1 MLGAV
6 NLGIIAVIRKY
17 ALGFLI
23 PPALFLAAGWYLLQT
38 GDFDG
43 VEVLAFVG
51 TPAAVMV
58 LGWAAVVAN
67 EISNRRSERRP
78 QQDRSSKFLFYYP
91 LAPALYL
98 LVGWCALRAGS
109 INEAY
114 FLAIA
119 GAPAAVLTLAWIA
132 MVANEIAKRRSARRQ

>member
-1 MLGAV
+1 M
-6 NLGIIAVIRKY
+6 IRKY

-23 PPALFLAAGWYLLQT
+23 PPALILAVGWYLLRT
-38 GDFDG
+38 GDFD
-43 VEVLAFVG
+43 EVKFLAFSG
-51 TPAAVMV
+51 MPAAVMV

-67 EISNRRSERRP
+67 KIANRRSERRP

-91 LAPALYL
+91 LAPAFYL
-98 LVGWCALRAGS
+98 LVGWGALRAGY

-114 FLAIA
+114 VLAVT

-132 MVANEIAKRRSARRQ
+132 VAANEIANRRDARRQRDD

>member
-17 ALGFLI
+17 ALRFLI
-23 PPALFLAAGWYLLQT
+23 LPALFLAAGWYLLHT

-43 VEVLAFVG
+43 VEFLAFVG

-98 LVGWCALRAGS
+98 LVGWCALQAGS

-132 MVANEIAKRRSARRQ
+132 AAAHEIAKRRSARRQ

>member
-1 MLGAV
+1 M
-6 NLGIIAVIRKY
+6 IRKY

-23 PPALFLAAGWYLLQT
+23 PPALFLAVGWYLLQT

-43 VEVLAFVG
+43 VEFLAFVG

-58 LGWAAVVAN
+58 LAWAAIMAN
-67 EISNRRSERRP
+67 DIANRRSERRP

-91 LAPALYL
+91 LAPAFYL
-98 LVGWCALRAGS
+98 LVGWGALRAGS

-114 FLAIA
+114 FLAVA

-132 MVANEIAKRRSARRQ
+132 VAANEIANRRSTRRQRDD

>member
-1 MLGAV
+1 MLGVV

-23 PPALFLAAGWYLLQT
+23 PPALLLAAGWYLVQT

-43 VEVLAFVG
+43 VEFLAFVG

-58 LGWAAVVAN
+58 LGWAAVAAH
-67 EISNRRSERRP
+67 EIANRRSERRP
-78 QQDRSSKFLFYYP
+78 QRDRSTKFLFYYP
-91 LAPALYL
+91 LAPAFYL
-98 LVGWCALRAGS
+98 LVGWGALRAGS

-114 FLAIA
+114 FLAVA
-119 GAPAAVLTLAWIA
+119 GAPAHLHNALQG
-132 MVANEIAKRRSARRQ
+132 RSR

>member
-1 MLGAV
+1 VVGAV

-51 TPAAVMV
+51 TPAAVMI
-58 LGWAAVVAN
+58 LGWTAVVAN
-67 EISNRRSERRP
+67 GISNRRSERRP
-78 QQDRSSKFLFYYP
+78 RQDRSSKFLFYYP

-98 LVGWCALRAGS
+98 LVGWGALRAGS

>member
-1 MLGAV
+1 M
-6 NLGIIAVIRKY
+6 IRKY

-43 VEVLAFVG
+43 VEFLAFVG

-98 LVGWCALRAGS
+98 LVGWCALQAGS

>member
-1 MLGAV
+1 M
-6 NLGIIAVIRKY
+6 IRKY

-38 GDFDG
+38 GAFDG
-43 VEVLAFVG
+43 VEFLAFVG
-51 TPAAVMV
+51 TPAAVTV

-67 EISNRRSERRP
+67 EIANRRSERRP

-91 LAPALYL
+91 LAPAVYL
-98 LVGWCALRAGS
+98 LVGWGALQAGS

-114 FLAIA
+114 FIAIA

>member
-1 MLGAV
+1 M
-6 NLGIIAVIRKY
+6 IRKY

-23 PPALFLAAGWYLLQT
+23 PPALFLAFGWYLLQT

-43 VEVLAFVG
+43 VEFLAFVG

-67 EISNRRSERRP
+67 EIANRRSERRP
-78 QQDRSSKFLFYYP
+78 QQDRSTRFLFYYP
-91 LAPALYL
+91 LAPAFYL
-98 LVGWCALRAGS
+98 LVGWGALRAGF

-114 FLAIA
+114 FLAVA

-132 MVANEIAKRRSARRQ
+132 VAANEIANRRSTRRQRDD